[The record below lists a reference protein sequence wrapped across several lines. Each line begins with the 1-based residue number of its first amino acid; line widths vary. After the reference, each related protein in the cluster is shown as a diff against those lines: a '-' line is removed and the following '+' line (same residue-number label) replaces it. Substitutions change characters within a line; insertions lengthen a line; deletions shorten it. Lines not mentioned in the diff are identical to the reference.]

1 MKIDIDTREFESALN
16 TYAESTTRDIAEIL
30 NQRAFNVASRT
41 VSLMRAKH
49 GTERVRDTRIRTY
62 LNDVISNRITQRKSG
77 KDKGKFRRKGS
88 AKNQLKV
95 INLVIQMH
103 RRKAGDKGL
112 YGAEMRTAQDKFGN
126 SARGGV
132 GFIVSPFVSVLRGLM
147 DKVRFKSVPGGIQG
161 IKVWA
166 NSKGKGIV
174 LPAKKGWIAEVVM
187 NMLWNVKGQPANA
200 DKLTRP
206 HLQAA
211 FDAEG
216 REMMRHVA
224 EKLQEGANKIN
235 AK

>member
-1 MKIDIDTREFESALN
+1 MRIDIDTREFERALD
-16 TYAESTTRDIAEIL
+16 TYYASTTRDLADVI

-41 VSLMRAKH
+41 IGFMRAKH
-49 GTERVRDTRIRTY
+49 GGEKVQDSKIRSY
-62 LNDVISNRITQRKSG
+62 LGDIVSNRITLRKSG

-95 INLVIQMH
+95 VNLVIQM
-103 RRKAGDKGL
+103 RRRLMGRNGL
-112 YGAEMRTAQDKFGN
+112 YGSEMREAEGRFSR

-132 GFIVSPFVSVLRGLM
+132 GFLVSPFVSVLRGLV
-147 DKVRFKSVPGGIQG
+147 DNVRFKKVPGGIQG

-166 NSKGKGIV
+166 NSKGKGMA
-174 LPAKKGWIAEVVM
+174 LPANKGWSPQVIM
-187 NMLWNVKGQPANA
+187 NMIWNVKGQPANA

-211 FDAEG
+211 FDAEA

-224 EKLQEGANKIN
+224 EKLQAGANKVN
-235 AK
+235 VK